1 MIFTI
6 DSDNEI
12 VAHETAPA
20 AQDGMILFATEKEF
34 TKATAEWPISRLV
47 ETWNSFSGTPGF
59 DTLKPVKKFENRKI
73 AVARI
78 WTAIQK
84 LAPAAYPGGKIAGVP
99 NFNPENVAYVES
111 ANSARKAKTKAKAAK
126 KVEPAAREGTHK
138 ATVLAMIQRPGG
150 ATLDE
155 IMATTGWQK
164 HTVRGFISVA
174 PKRAGLTV
182 TSTRRESDKAR
193 VYEAR

>member
-47 ETWNSFSGTPGF
+47 ETWNGF
-59 DTLKPVKKFENRKI
+59 AGVPPFGDLKPVKKFENRTK
-73 AVARI
+73 ATRRI

-84 LAPAAYPGGKIAGVP
+84 LAVAAPAPPPAK
-99 NFNPENVAYVES
+99 PETKVAP
-111 ANSARKAKTKAKAAK
+111 KAPAKRAAK
-126 KVEPAAREGTHK
+126 KVEAAARKGTHK

-164 HTVRGFISVA
+164 HTIRGFISVA